1 MKQKLLVALLCITT
15 MAKAGND
22 WNVNSLLAYLGTGSA
37 NVALITVYYA
47 HRLSAPLPTAS
58 LQDRTNWVE
67 GSVAKNLLDTASWLV
82 KNGGADP
89 TRSIPGTDNKSFCSV
104 ANGKLSVGDHNNPY
118 RSFCIQHCIATA
130 FYQTALSMA
139 QKLDETVNPK

>member
-1 MKQKLLVALLCITT
+1 MTT

-22 WNVNSLLAYLGTGSA
+22 WNVNSLLTDLGTGSA
-37 NVALITVYYA
+37 NAALITVYYA

-67 GSVAKNLLDTASWLV
+67 GSTSKRLLDTANWLV

-89 TRSIPGTDNKSFCSV
+89 TRAIPGTDNKSFCSV
-104 ANGKLSVGDHNNPY
+104 ANGMLAVGNAKNPY
-118 RSFCIQHCIATA
+118 HSFCMRHCIATT
-130 FYQTALSMA
+130 FYETAQAMVEA
-139 QKLDETVNPK
+139 IDKK